1 MNNRQPTTTLVVL
14 VGPTA
19 VGKTDVALQLA
30 REIHSPIIN
39 CDSRQM
45 FRGMDI
51 GTAAPTPEQLA
62 QVTHHFVHT
71 LDIGD
76 YYSAARYEEDTL
88 RLIATLRAT
97 HTRLLLSGGS
107 MMYVDAVCNGID
119 DIPTV
124 DEDIRNMLKQEL
136 DEKGAEHLLG
146 QLRIL
151 DPEYYAIVDR
161 KNHKRVIHALEIC
174 LTAGK
179 PYTAFRTQTRKER
192 PFRILKIGLDR
203 ERKELFERIN
213 KRVDQMMR
221 SGLLQEARRLYPYRH
236 CNALNTV
243 GYKEL
248 FRAIDGEWPLET
260 AVERI
265 KKNTRVYAKKQLTWF
280 RRDPSIKWFHPEDT
294 AKILQ
299 YVHTQ
304 TDAL

>member
-1 MNNRQPTTTLVVL
+1 MNNSQPTTTLVVL

-62 QVTHHFVHT
+62 QVPHHFVHT

-76 YYSAARYEEDTL
+76 YYNAARYEEDTL

-97 HTRLLLSGGS
+97 HTHLLLSGGS

-124 DEDIRNMLKQEL
+124 DEDIRDMLKQEL
-136 DEKGAEHLLG
+136 DEKGPEHLLG

-213 KRVDQMMR
+213 RRVDQMMR

-294 AKILQ
+294 AQILQ